1 MAKKKEKTE
10 VEESVEEILRTIIDD
25 WYERVSGYYVTQ
37 DDAEGQPELEETV
50 QLKRFH
56 DSKGHRIKFNKDDL
70 DFTYGLRSDWQ
81 KDSVLIEVSV
91 NNKVDNFD
99 YEDFREQLFLHY
111 KKVGGKKVEKP
122 RAIGDLCFDD
132 VFQLESGISE
142 VFTVEKHENKA
153 DIMRLSF
160 RMESSLL
167 TDLLG
172 ERLATK
178 QLIESYCVSPFRS
191 IYARVYRSN
200 TS

>member
-1 MAKKKEKTE
+1 MAKNKEKSA
-10 VEESVEEILRTIIDD
+10 VEESVEEILSTIIDD
-25 WYERVSGYYVTQ
+25 WYERVSGYYVTK

-50 QLKRFH
+50 QLKKFH

-70 DFTYGLRSDWQ
+70 DFTYGLRSDCQ
-81 KDSVLIEVSV
+81 EDSVLIEISV

-111 KKVGGKKVEKP
+111 KKVGGKKVERP
-122 RAIGDLCFDD
+122 AAIGKLCFDE

-142 VFTVEKHENKA
+142 VFTVEKRANKA

-160 RMESSLL
+160 RMGTSLL
-167 TDLLG
+167 GDLLG
-172 ERLATK
+172 KEPAAK

-191 IYARVYRSN
+191 IYAKVYRSN
-200 TS
+200 AS

>member
-1 MAKKKEKTE
+1 MAKKKETSAVK
-10 VEESVEEILRTIIDD
+10 ESVEEILSSIIND

-37 DDAEGQPELEETV
+37 DDAEGNPELEKTV

-81 KDSVLIEVSV
+81 DDSVLIEISV

-111 KKVGGKKVEKP
+111 KKVGDKKVESP
-122 RAIGDLCFDD
+122 STIRDLCFDE

-142 VFTVEKHENKA
+142 VFTVEKRENKA

-160 RMESSLL
+160 RMEASLL
-167 TDLLG
+167 GNLLG
-172 ERLATK
+172 EVRATK

-191 IYARVYRSN
+191 IYARVYRTNAS
-200 TS
+200 